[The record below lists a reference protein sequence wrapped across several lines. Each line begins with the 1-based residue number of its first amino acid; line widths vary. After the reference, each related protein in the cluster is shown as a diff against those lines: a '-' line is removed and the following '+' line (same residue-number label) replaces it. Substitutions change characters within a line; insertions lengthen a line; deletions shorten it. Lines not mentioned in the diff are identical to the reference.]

1 MQLLEKKKNQ
11 QILDTTENI
20 ECLCN
25 LLKTVGKKLD
35 VEKAQVCMYIRMYIC
50 TTYKCILQIIYS
62 LISHYLFLEL
72 CINYIYQQVH
82 RNILM
87 YVHIYMHTCVHRKSP
102 AVTM

>member
-35 VEKAQVCMYIRMYIC
+35 VEKAQVCTCIC
-50 TTYKCILQIIYS
+50 ISVQHTNAFYK
-62 LISHYLFLEL
+62 LFVL
-72 CINYIYQQVH
+72 
-82 RNILM
+82 
-87 YVHIYMHTCVHRKSP
+87 
-102 AVTM
+102 